1 MNACSGFPTKP
12 LPHIS
17 LPDHLG
23 PRSGWLQSLLGSS
36 SPGGAPLRLPP
47 SPGCLSPTSPRRAG
61 GAGGPCLRW
70 SKLSLATGT
79 VPSLPSCYQ
88 SAITFPLFDFFFFP
102 RGTVR
107 DSHNYVSS
115 NPIPIPPACSP
126 VGGQV
131 GAWSPHDGLLGG

>member
-1 MNACSGFPTKP
+1 MQWFSHKTPSSDLTPRPPGPPVWLAAISPRLLISRRCSSPAP
-12 LPHIS
+12 S
-17 LPDHLG
+17 LPWMPFPD
-23 PRSGWLQSLLGSS
+23 
-36 SPGGAPLRLPP
+36 
-47 SPGCLSPTSPRRAG
+47 LSPQGRRRR
-61 GAGGPCLRW
+61 GPCLRW

-88 SAITFPLFDFFFFP
+88 SAITFPLFDFVFFFP